1 MNCQEFQE
9 ALPYMIES
17 GGNEEEAGHLRSC
30 PACAG
35 LVQDLNYIADRA
47 KLLLPM
53 HDPGPRVWSNIEQAL
68 YREGLLA
75 EGRNSRL
82 AHNLIA
88 LPVQAKNWTRLGW
101 VMAAAAMALFAG

>member
-35 LVQDLNYIADRA
+35 LVQDLKYIADRA

-53 HDPGPRVWSNIEQAL
+53 YEPGPRVWSNIEQAL
-68 YREGLLA
+68 HCEGLLA
-75 EGRNSRL
+75 DGRNSNRGR
-82 AHNLIA
+82 NLIT
-88 LPVQAKNWTRLGW
+88 LPPQAKSWTRLG
-101 VMAAAAMALFAG
+101 